1 MKGEIKGTH
10 GGISVHIQVQAWMRD
25 QRPEGVGTVRP
36 RHTKADSRRQKNTM
50 LPLRRQVHQDPETLV
65 TDPRVLR
72 DGART
77 LGNSQVV
84 LSEQT
89 TACVTGVLFA
99 LCPVSWS
106 WHVEEGRCG
115 PERESW
121 AAGQSLLSRSRKLC
135 GTVTMYAF
143 EWRGSSKL
151 FPGL

>member
-1 MKGEIKGTH
+1 MKRGIKGTH
-10 GGISVHIQVQAWMRD
+10 GGASVHIQVQAWMRD
-25 QRPEGVGTVRP
+25 QRPEGMGTARP

-99 LCPVSWS
+99 L
-106 WHVEEGRCG
+106 
-115 PERESW
+115 
-121 AAGQSLLSRSRKLC
+121 
-135 GTVTMYAF
+135 
-143 EWRGSSKL
+143 
-151 FPGL
+151 